1 MTAHQP
7 RRRNWFGTDSV
18 VVFAG
23 MEVYSVPGH
32 DSGSAL
38 FGSHVRRLVEHLQRY
53 LIADPFRQG
62 TRS

>member
-7 RRRNWFGTDSV
+7 RRCNWFGRNEID
-18 VVFAG
+18 VFKA